1 MITASAALPL
11 RTHTSAPL
19 VTKLES
25 LLRLFPPK
33 RLCQK
38 LGKALHHSPVFC
50 GTMERVWGSEDVGEP
65 RGVRED
71 VDASLRLDRECL
83 FVCGTSRSG
92 AGVKSDVNYIS

>member
-19 VTKLES
+19 VTRLES

-38 LGKALHHSPVFC
+38 LGKALRHSPAFC
-50 GTMERVWGSEDVGEP
+50 GTMGSVWGSEDVGEP

-71 VDASLRLDRECL
+71 VDASLRLDRERL
-83 FVCGTSRSG
+83 FG
-92 AGVKSDVNYIS
+92 AGVKSDVNYIP